1 VTAFWV
7 IAVLLAAGALAFVL
21 PPLLG
26 RRRKATG
33 ATQDA
38 TNVAVYRDQLR
49 ELEADVA
56 GGTLARD
63 QFDEARRELEARLL
77 DDVRDSATG
86 ARAATPGR
94 MAAVTAGIAI
104 PLVAI
109 LLYLAVGT
117 PNALLPQPAGG
128 DGHGIT
134 RQQIE
139 GMVDRLSARL
149 AENPDDATGW
159 AMLGRTNAV
168 LGRFPEA
175 ASAYANAVKRSPPD
189 AQLLADYADALAM
202 AQGRRLEGEPERVI
216 AQALKVDPK
225 NVKALALAGTVAFEK
240 KDFKGAIALWQRIL
254 EVVPPD
260 SDMAGS
266 IRDSIA
272 DAEQLSGGAA
282 KAQPAPKAAAAT
294 KPAASAPG
302 AISGTVRLAPA
313 LAAKSAPADTV
324 FIFARPA
331 DGPRMPLV
339 VIRKQVRELPA
350 AFSLDD
356 TMAMSAG
363 MKLSDHPRLVVGARI
378 SKSGSAAPQPGDL
391 EGLSAPVKAGDTGV
405 SVVIGSEVR

>member
-26 RRRKATG
+26 RRRTAPG
-33 ATQDA
+33 ATHDA

-49 ELEADVA
+49 ELEADLA
-56 GGTLARD
+56 AGTLARD
-63 QFDEARRELEARLL
+63 RYEDSRRELEARLL
-77 DDVRDSATG
+77 DDVRVSGTG
-86 ARAATPGR
+86 ARAAKPGR
-94 MAAVTAGIAI
+94 MAAVAAGIAI

-128 DGHGIT
+128 EGHGIT
-134 RQQIE
+134 QQQIE

-149 AENPDDATGW
+149 TENPDDATGW
-159 AMLGRTNAV
+159 AMLGRTYAV
-168 LGRFPEA
+168 LDRYPEA
-175 ASAYANAVKRSPPD
+175 VSAYANAVKRSPPD

-202 AQGRRLEGEPERVI
+202 TQSRRLQGEPERII

-240 KDFKGAIALWQRIL
+240 KDFKGAIGEWRKIL

-260 SDMAGS
+260 SDMADS

-272 DAEQLSGGAA
+272 DAEKLSGGTA
-282 KAQPAPKAAAAT
+282 KARPVPRRA
-294 KPAASAPG
+294 AASAPG
-302 AISGTVRLAPA
+302 AVSGMVRLAPA
-313 LAAKSAPADTV
+313 LAASVAPTDTV
-324 FIFARPA
+324 FVFARAA
-331 DGPRMPLV
+331 DGPRMPLAV
-339 VIRKQVRELPA
+339 VRKQVRELPA
-350 AFSLDD
+350 AFTLDD
-356 TMAMSAG
+356 TMAMAPG

-378 SKSGSAAPQPGDL
+378 SKSGSPTPQPGDL
-391 EGLSAPVKAGDTGV
+391 EGLSAPVKVGDTGV
-405 SVVIGSEVR
+405 TVVISAEIR

>member
-7 IAVLLAAGALAFVL
+7 IAVLLAAGALVFVL

-26 RRRKATG
+26 RRRKAPG

-56 GGTLARD
+56 AGTLARD
-63 QFDEARRELEARLL
+63 QYDEARRELEARLL
-77 DDVRDSATG
+77 DDVRDSGTG
-86 ARAATPGR
+86 TRAAKPGR
-94 MAAVTAGIAI
+94 GAAIAAGIAI

-109 LLYLAVGT
+109 VLYLAVGT

-139 GMVDRLSARL
+139 GMVDRLAARL
-149 AENPDDATGW
+149 TENPDDATGW
-159 AMLGRTNAV
+159 AMLGRSYAV
-168 LGRFPEA
+168 IDRYPEA
-175 ASAYANAVKRSPPD
+175 VSAYANAVKRSPPD

-202 AQGRRLEGEPERVI
+202 AQGRRLQGEPERII

-240 KDFKGAIALWQRIL
+240 KDFKGAITQWRKIL

-260 SDMAGS
+260 SDMADS

-272 DAEQLSGGAA
+272 NAEKLGGGMA
-282 KAQPAPKAAAAT
+282 KARPVPRSAAA
-294 KPAASAPG
+294 PAPG
-302 AISGTVRLAPA
+302 AVSGTVRLAPA
-313 LAAKSAPADTV
+313 LAASVAPTDTV
-324 FIFARPA
+324 FVFARPA
-331 DGPRMPLV
+331 DGPRMPLA

-350 AFSLDD
+350 AFTLDD
-356 TMAMSAG
+356 TMAMAAG
-363 MKLSDHPRLVVGARI
+363 MKLSDHPRVVVGARI
-378 SKSGSAAPQPGDL
+378 SKSGSATPQPGDL
-391 EGLSAPVKAGDTGV
+391 EGLSAPVKVGDTGV
-405 SVVIGSEVR
+405 TVVIGTEVR